1 MGTRARRR
9 LLIAPAVFLAYLVL
23 GVGPAGAQE
32 TTTTVAGASPPT
44 TVATVA
50 GPAVGGRLVDRDGE
64 PVEGAELEARQ
75 GDEVIDRATTNE
87 NGEWQIAVP
96 EPDTSYSVTL
106 DVDTLPEGV
115 GLRDPDRDTLDDVR
129 VRSGLKVVLFPLGEP
144 TGSSPSA
151 WESILDLTAEGVRFG
166 LVLAVASL
174 GLSLV
179 FAVTGLTNFA
189 HGELVTFGALVAF
202 FFSVSVFQF
211 PLPVAALLAVI
222 AGGVFGAANELVLF
236 RPLRKRRS
244 GTVSLIVVTIGL
256 GLFLRNLYLVLFE
269 GRPRPFR
276 DYTIQKNFDL
286 GPISLRPKDFWIMAI
301 CVDRARWVSR

>member
-1 MGTRARRR
+1 MGSQSATPAADRARGRPRVTSSSVPARPARRR
-9 LLIAPAVFLAYLVL
+9 R
-23 GVGPAGAQE
+23 
-32 TTTTVAGASPPT
+32 TTTVAGASPPT

-189 HGELVTFGALVAF
+189 HGELVTFGALRRVLLQCLGVPVPAPGRRASRSHRGRRVRRGERARAVSPAAQAAVRNGVAHRRDDRTRRCSF
-202 FFSVSVFQF
+202 GTSTWCCSR
-211 PLPVAALLAVI
+211 
-222 AGGVFGAANELVLF
+222 AGRG
-236 RPLRKRRS
+236 
-244 GTVSLIVVTIGL
+244 
-256 GLFLRNLYLVLFE
+256 
-269 GRPRPFR
+269 PFR
-276 DYTIQKNFDL
+276 EYTIQKDYEL
-286 GPISLRPKDFWIMAI
+286 GPISLRPKDF
-301 CVDRARWVSR
+301 VDHGDLS

>member
-64 PVEGAELEARQ
+64 PVEGVGARGRAQ
-75 GDEVIDRATTNE
+75 GDEVIDRATTDE
-87 NGEWQIAVP
+87 NGEWQIEVP

-144 TGSSPSA
+144 TGSSPVGLGEHPRSHRRGCA
-151 WESILDLTAEGVRFG
+151 LRTRARRRVARALTRVRRHRTHELRARRARDVRCARRVLLQRLGVPVPAPGRRASG
-166 LVLAVASL
+166 GHRGRRVRRGERARAVSPA
-174 GLSLV
+174 
-179 FAVTGLTNFA
+179 A
-189 HGELVTFGALVAF
+189 
-202 FFSVSVFQF
+202 Q
-211 PLPVAALLAVI
+211 AAL
-222 AGGVFGAANELVLF
+222 GNGVAH
-236 RPLRKRRS
+236 RR
-244 GTVSLIVVTIGL
+244 
-256 GLFLRNLYLVLFE
+256 
-269 GRPRPFR
+269 
-276 DYTIQKNFDL
+276 D
-286 GPISLRPKDFWIMAI
+286 
-301 CVDRARWVSR
+301 DRARPVPPEPLPGAVRGPAAALTATTRSRRTSTSGRSRCGPRTSGSWRSA